1 VQKTIDSLVQQSK
14 DITEAAAALGI
25 NKLAQAK

>member
-1 VQKTIDSLVQQSK
+1 LVQQSK

-25 NKLAQAK
+25 TKLAQAK